1 MSKIDFIF
9 TVFNSIGQVEK
20 SPQTLRVWGRFQCDT
35 SGFEGAK
42 FNQRRDR
49 R

>member
-1 MSKIDFIF
+1 MGKIDFIF

-20 SPQTLRVWGRFQCDT
+20 SPQTLRGWGRFQFGT

-42 FNQRRDR
+42 FDQRRDR